1 MKEIIV
7 QMLEIIIGWAPI
19 IIIIL
24 VTIYNKKRKNNP
36 NVPNLYG
43 SFNKKE
49 KIMTNTE
56 LQFYNL
62 LKKITS
68 KYELE
73 LFTQVALNQI
83 IKADSKRGN
92 LQIGAKSIDFVITD
106 KYGNI
111 KICIELDDYTHQRK
125 DRIKR
130 DNLVNELFRKVKI
143 KLLRIPIEQAF
154 IVERIEKTIKESL

>member
-1 MKEIIV
+1 
-7 QMLEIIIGWAPI
+7 
-19 IIIIL
+19 
-24 VTIYNKKRKNNP
+24 
-36 NVPNLYG
+36 
-43 SFNKKE
+43 
-49 KIMTNTE
+49 MTNTE